1 MLSIEKAQME
11 CNRFKQ
17 MVNKWLFFNA
27 TEHFGTTSCTSF
39 APGSSGIQSPA
50 LCNPAPWLLKL
61 CIFGLI
67 LVSSTLAD
75 KPSSAPEDILK
86 EDLKAKITTVVKDLK
101 QVADER
107 SDTIA
112 EKSDIVDAAAASSS
126 NYEAGAPVS
135 QGNLYYYYYPV
146 AAYPVHSNGHGGHAS
161 DKVSSGSSSALGGD
175 LLESPLVFI
184 LVPLVL
190 LLIAAPLVALYGGSS
205 VSTSRSFG
213 SSRSSNLDDK
223 FGSFDEFQDAIDM
236 QLMKYT
242 AALDSE
248 RCMDRIVCELGVRA
262 SNIPHKNLFFR

>member
-1 MLSIEKAQME
+1 M
-11 CNRFKQ
+11 
-17 MVNKWLFFNA
+17 
-27 TEHFGTTSCTSF
+27 
-39 APGSSGIQSPA
+39 
-50 LCNPAPWLLKL
+50 LLKL

-213 SSRSSNLDDK
+213 SRRSANLDDK

-262 SNIPHKNLFFR
+262 SNIPHKNLFFSVVEWLAPEHGLLGYGRMAILKKAASGVSTMETCKKYRCNPPPSVQYN